1 LQDEVVTTRE
11 NPNMGGMT
19 MSTFRAAMV
28 LPLLAVPFALPA
40 QTVPQT
46 DKTASLSQPA
56 VRSLRGKHRIELGV
70 GFMTELSASNQVS
83 IGGVTTRNDAT
94 GIGGSL
100 AYTHWL
106 LDAWAI
112 NVSIGVVDAD
122 ATTSVSGSGKSIEAA
137 TVIPLLVGVRYQPMG
152 LTTGDTFRPYVAAS
166 VGPYFGS
173 VSGVQTGFF
182 ASAVSHSI
190 SAVETAAS
198 ASSYTETALGS
209 RLGVGADVLLGKRF
223 TLGFG
228 IGYCLV
234 SDFENRIGSETNYS
248 GPDLAL
254 FFGILLG
261 GAAK

>member
-1 LQDEVVTTRE
+1 
-11 NPNMGGMT
+11 
-19 MSTFRAAMV
+19 
-28 LPLLAVPFALPA
+28 
-40 QTVPQT
+40 
-46 DKTASLSQPA
+46 
-56 VRSLRGKHRIELGV
+56 
-70 GFMTELSASNQVS
+70 MTELSASNQVS

-122 ATTSVSGSGKSIEAA
+122 ATTSVSGSGTSIEAA

-190 SAVETAAS
+190 S
-198 ASSYTETALGS
+198 
-209 RLGVGADVLLGKRF
+209 GADVLLGKRF

>member
-1 LQDEVVTTRE
+1 
-11 NPNMGGMT
+11 
-19 MSTFRAAMV
+19 MV

-106 LDAWAI
+106 RDAWAI

-122 ATTSVSGSGKSIEAA
+122 ATTSVSGSGTSIEAA

-173 VSGVQTGFF
+173 VSGVQTG
-182 ASAVSHSI
+182 
-190 SAVETAAS
+190 ETAAS